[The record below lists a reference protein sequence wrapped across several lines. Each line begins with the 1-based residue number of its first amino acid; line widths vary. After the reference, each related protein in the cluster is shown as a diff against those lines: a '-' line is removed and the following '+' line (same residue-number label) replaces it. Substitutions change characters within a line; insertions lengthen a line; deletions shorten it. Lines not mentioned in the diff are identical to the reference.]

1 MTTTLRRAI
10 ALLFIFSLI
19 VNSLVYLIN
28 TAKASPNNPL
38 TYGRTPGY
46 LDSFKAVRGSS
57 EHTIDGF
64 GFSDDETLF
73 MTIADV
79 VVSGEKSF
87 NGRVVN
93 YSKASES
100 SNNGYPVVD
109 IDEAKTWAEI
119 FNGNPAF
126 MTNANGLYGGVADSS
141 EPGASSYTGYLLA
154 KVAEM
159 SGGRGLPQTFAPI
172 SDPNNSNAKWKAIT
186 HFETTPRPKGGVG
199 TGGKTQF
206 QVGET
211 VNVNFW
217 AEDYSFYN
225 RGIKVINY
233 YIYNVDTKSTEK
245 SFITEINT
253 EYKASGSQLGG
264 KGNPFNIPISGQ
276 KFVPSK
282 PGNYEARVM
291 ITDLHDRNSQNA
303 PNVGGPGVP
312 YKAPF
317 KVGNVTEPE
326 PEPEPEPEACS
337 IGNSSTRLDIQVVG
351 DKDIRDHKSV
361 SSGGSDIAVEKNA
374 DITLFAKKPG
384 TFKMNGVT
392 MSTGSGGNRKVG
404 TGSIGSSGRVKMVY
418 TSDDGSDCWEK
429 YFRVESPDGEDSCPI
444 VTLSASSVRNG
455 ETIEIMPFDTLNFKA
470 KYTTKYGDSSDA
482 SLKWDVTLP
491 NGKIYTLPVQENDNG
506 RWGPYNA
513 SSLKLPYGRIHE
525 PYNVQFERG
534 KTYKLKLNFDGTK
547 WKDRP
552 ECDWEIT
559 IVVKDAACTIAEQKK
574 VSFLVH
580 GEPPLPFSPEGEKM
594 NGSASSGYTLTDP
607 VYIKYFT
614 ESGDQYD
621 TNMSFSSR
629 VSGTWYLKIG
639 GEKTA
644 LTDKLAA
651 DEKFRLM
658 LPSTVDVGD
667 EIVLLFESETGCIG
681 EVKFTIETDQKCW
694 DIMVSV
700 EYNWID
706 NKKEMKWKKDIKRGE
721 TIEMAADEIP
731 DKYSFRMFF
740 SDDSHYSMRWYDS
753 ATGTWERKRNG
764 KSLSSS
770 NKSNNSHWAYFPEDD
785 NNIMLEGLYK
795 VQFYSTQS
803 DGCDGHFFVQIGE
816 GAPKPD
822 PDGENLLIVKSS
834 FKIDPKSPQAAGTE
848 ATITFDVKNAGKLTH
863 DTKLAVR
870 WESSAKETLLD
881 VDGFKPGEV
890 RKITVPTKYPQ
901 QSEDFIANIN
911 PSKNKPDNETI
922 WQDNRAKWPVEVT
935 GGGGTKPPTKPDPDP
950 NPPDPEGPGGNHDGG
965 EIGLEIYDTDD
976 RQLEKLQLNA
986 DGVWE
991 REPAKIRVVIDQ
1003 TKINDGFRKTEQAIN
1018 QKITEYKAQLEQS
1031 VTGDNIKNT
1040 VVTATPGWIS
1050 EAKRM
1055 AVYSPSM
1062 LDLKVTG
1069 PGMPQQW
1076 QVSSASTGGDYIYT
1090 GTIVPTQTTWRQVLN
1105 GQKYKAEINGFVI
1118 TMNYSIQFDVS
1129 YESCSETEDEDGNKE
1144 EVCEPKSLSKNMK
1157 GQFTITVKGGER
1169 EFEVF
1174 EPHFTLTLHKTPEWT
1189 TIHAKDEYKNSKPN
1203 DWYAGEAILT
1213 HVNLEPRDRHPVS
1226 NKYLVILSATSWMRE
1241 QGGVGAWMKRAKVK
1255 ERPYWH
1261 QVSLPLVKT
1270 GEVLWAGPKR
1280 DIPDP
1285 NHSGKYL
1292 LRNRE
1297 KGVDD
1302 GVGRQNKSGAIT
1314 MGDIWYGLQPGET
1327 YSVQALVSFQFGVD
1341 KGYRLFDKG
1350 SVLGSQPADY
1360 NKKLTIIDNA
1370 LSRILNF
1377 TQMK

>member
-1 MTTTLRRAI
+1 MPKILLKHRKVLFSVLSFFLLMGLLAI
-10 ALLFIFSLI
+10 HPNH
-19 VNSLVYLIN
+19 VD
-28 TAKASPNNPL
+28 ASPNPHNIQLATIDSQKMLVPDGGYYKMQITDISGVLGATISQIEIDRAMDSARVLGFADTDKKADRGWYFVDGNEASYWIGRFGGNPNYIL
-38 TYGRTPGY
+38 GGAANVYSKTVTALGIPSSVFQPYQAYNLAELAAASGGAGYTKGDNLVPDGKGGYISVGHFRTTPQPSGGVTTDKNKYNVNETVTINANATDYSYYDRGIFVWSLSVVNKTTGRGYKSILSNKENRDPSGTVPTVNETSNPPGY
-46 LDSFKAVRGSS
+46 
-57 EHTIDGF
+57 
-64 GFSDDETLF
+64 
-73 MTIADV
+73 
-79 VVSGEKSF
+79 
-87 NGRVVN
+87 
-93 YSKASES
+93 
-100 SNNGYPVVD
+100 
-109 IDEAKTWAEI
+109 TWA
-119 FNGNPAF
+119 FK
-126 MTNANGLYGGVADSS
+126 NAEYKPTEPGLYEVSL
-141 EPGASSYTGYLLA
+141 T
-154 KVAEM
+154 
-159 SGGRGLPQTFAPI
+159 
-172 SDPNNSNAKWKAIT
+172 
-186 HFETTPRPKGGVG
+186 
-199 TGGKTQF
+199 
-206 QVGET
+206 
-211 VNVNFW
+211 
-217 AEDYSFYN
+217 
-225 RGIKVINY
+225 
-233 YIYNVDTKSTEK
+233 
-245 SFITEINT
+245 
-253 EYKASGSQLGG
+253 
-264 KGNPFNIPISGQ
+264 
-276 KFVPSK
+276 
-282 PGNYEARVM
+282 
-291 ITDLHDRNSQNA
+291 ITDLHQRSRQGSSSISVSKPYIA
-303 PNVGGPGVP
+303 QFTVGD
-312 YKAPF
+312 
-317 KVGNVTEPE
+317 VTPPEKPDPEEPE
-326 PEPEPEPEACS
+326 PGPACS
-337 IGNSSTRLDIQVVG
+337 IGSTSTRIDVQVVG
-351 DKDIRDHKSV
+351 DKDIKDHKSIP
-361 SSGGSDIAVEKNA
+361 SGGSDIAVEKNA

-392 MSTGSGGNRKVG
+392 MSSGSGGNRKVG
-404 TGSIGSSGRVKMVY
+404 SGGIGSSGRVKVVY
-418 TSDDGSDCWEK
+418 TSDDGTDCWEK

-491 NGKIYTLPVQENDNG
+491 NGKIYTLPVQESDNG

-513 SSLKLPYGRIHE
+513 SSLKLPYGRTSE

-552 ECDWEIT
+552 ECEWEIT
-559 IVVKDAACTIAEQKK
+559 IVVKDASCTIAEQKK

-614 ESGDQYD
+614 ESGNQFD

-651 DEKFRLM
+651 DEQFRLM

-667 EIVLLFESETGCIG
+667 EIVLLFESETGCFG
-681 EVKFTIETDQKCW
+681 EVKFTIETDKKCW

-700 EYNWID
+700 EYRWID
-706 NKKEMKWKKDIKRGE
+706 NKQEVIWKKDIKRGE
-721 TIEMAADEIP
+721 TIKMAADEIP

-740 SDDSHYSMRWYDS
+740 SDDSQYSMRWFDP
-753 ATGTWERKRNG
+753 ATGNWERKRNG
-764 KSLSSS
+764 ESLSSS
-770 NKSNNSHWAYFPEDD
+770 NKSNNSHWALFPKDD
-785 NNIMLEGLYK
+785 NGHMLEGLYK

-816 GAPKPD
+816 GDPKPD

-922 WQDNRAKWPVEVT
+922 WPDNRARWPVEVT
-935 GGGGTKPPTKPDPDP
+935 GGGKPPTKPDP

-965 EIGLEIYDTDD
+965 EIGLEIYDSDD

-1003 TKINDGFRKTEQAIN
+1003 TKINEGFRKTEQAIN

-1031 VTGDNIKNT
+1031 VSGDNIKNT

-1050 EAKRM
+1050 DAKSM

-1069 PGMPQQW
+1069 PGTPQQW
-1076 QVSSASTGGDYIYT
+1076 QVSSASTGGDFIYT

-1174 EPHFTLTLHKTPEWT
+1174 EPHFTLTLHKTPEWAA
-1189 TIHAKDEYKNSKPN
+1189 IHAKDEYKNSKSN

-1226 NKYLVILSATSWMRE
+1226 NKYPVILSATSWMRE
-1241 QGGVGAWMKRAKVK
+1241 QGGVAAWMKRSKVK
-1255 ERPYWH
+1255 EHPYWH
-1261 QVSLPLVKT
+1261 EVKLPLVKESET
-1270 GEVLWAGPKR
+1270 VWAGQKR
-1280 DIPDP
+1280 DVPDP
-1285 NHSGKYL
+1285 NRPGKYL
-1292 LRNRE
+1292 LKNRE
-1297 KGVDD
+1297 KGVDN
-1302 GVGRQNKSGAIT
+1302 GVGRHNKAGSIT
-1314 MGDIWYGLQPGET
+1314 LGDMWYGLQPGES
-1327 YSVQALVSFQFGVD
+1327 YGVQAQVDFKFGVT
-1341 KGYRLFDKG
+1341 KGQIPFEKG
-1350 SVLGSQPADY
+1350 TVLGSQANDY
-1360 NKKLTIIDNA
+1360 QKTISIIDNA
-1370 LSRILNF
+1370 LSRMLDF
-1377 TQMK
+1377 SQMK

>member
-1 MTTTLRRAI
+1 MKNKMYKHRKVLLSVLSFWLLIGLIGMHPQIAESAPNLHGIGVATIDSLKRLAPKNGFDTMNIETIPGSLGATIAQIEVDRSI
-10 ALLFIFSLI
+10 DGKPALLF
-19 VNSLVYLIN
+19 
-28 TAKASPNNPL
+28 A
-38 TYGRTPGY
+38 
-46 LDSFKAVRGSS
+46 
-57 EHTIDGF
+57 
-64 GFSDDETLF
+64 
-73 MTIADV
+73 
-79 VVSGEKSF
+79 
-87 NGRVVN
+87 
-93 YSKASES
+93 
-100 SNNGYPVVD
+100 D
-109 IDEAKTWAEI
+109 IDEKADKGWYFVDREEASYWITR
-119 FNGNPAF
+119 FGGNPNFILGGTANVYSKEV
-126 MTNANGLYGGVADSS
+126 TNATTFVNPPYQA
-141 EPGASSYTGYLLA
+141 YNLA
-154 KVAEM
+154 ELATA
-159 SGGRGLPQTFAPI
+159 SGGAGFTKGDNLV
-172 SDPNNSNAKWKAIT
+172 PNGSGGYKSVG
-186 HFETTPRPKGGVG
+186 HFRTTPQPSGSVTTDKNKYNVN
-199 TGGKTQF
+199 
-206 QVGET
+206 ET
-211 VNVNFW
+211 VTINAN
-217 AEDYSFYN
+217 ATDYSYYD
-225 RGIKVINY
+225 RGIFVWSLSVINKTTGRGY
-233 YIYNVDTKSTEK
+233 KSILSNKENRDPSSSIPTVNETSNPPGYNWTYK
-245 SFITEINT
+245 NT
-253 EYKASGSQLGG
+253 EYKPTEAGL
-264 KGNPFNIPISGQ
+264 
-276 KFVPSK
+276 
-282 PGNYEARVM
+282 YEVSLT
-291 ITDLHDRNSQNA
+291 ITDLHQRSRQGSSSI
-303 PNVGGPGVP
+303 NVSKPYIAQFTVGDVP
-312 YKAPF
+312 PEKPDPE
-317 KVGNVTEPE
+317 EPE
-326 PEPEPEPEACS
+326 PGPTCS
-337 IGNSSTRLDIQVVG
+337 IGSTSTRLDIQVVG
-351 DKDIRDHKSV
+351 DKDIKDHKSV

-392 MSTGSGGNRKVG
+392 MSTGSGGNKKVG
-404 TGSIGSSGRVKMVY
+404 TGSIGSSGRVKVVY
-418 TSDDGSDCWEK
+418 TSDDGTECWEK

-455 ETIEIMPFDTLNFKA
+455 ETIEIMQFDTLNFKA

-491 NGKIYTLPVQENDNG
+491 NGKVYTLPVQENDKG

-513 SSLKLPYGRIHE
+513 SSLKLPYGRTHE

-534 KTYKLKLNFDGTK
+534 KTYKLRLNFDGTK

-559 IVVKDAACTIAEQKK
+559 IVVKDASCSIAEQKN
-574 VSFLVH
+574 VRFLVH
-580 GEPPLPFSPEGEKM
+580 SEPPLPFGPEGEAL
-594 NGSASSGYTLTDP
+594 NGSASSGFTLTDP
-607 VYIKYFT
+607 VYMKYFT

-629 VSGTWYLKIG
+629 LPGTWYLKMH

-644 LTDKLAA
+644 LTDKIPAN
-651 DEKFRLM
+651 EQFRLM
-658 LPSTVDVGD
+658 LPSSVDVGD
-667 EIVLLFESETGCIG
+667 EIVLVFESENGCTG
-681 EVKFTIETDQKCW
+681 EVKFTIETDKKCW

-700 EYNWID
+700 EYRWID
-706 NKKEMKWKKDIKRGE
+706 NKQEVIWKKDIKRGE
-721 TIEMAADEIP
+721 TIKMAADEIP

-740 SDDSHYSMRWYDS
+740 SDDSQYSMRWFDP
-753 ATGTWERKRNG
+753 ATGNWERKRNG
-764 KSLSSS
+764 ESLSSS
-770 NKSNNSHWAYFPEDD
+770 NKSNNSHWALFPKDD
-785 NNIMLEGLYK
+785 NGHMLEGLYK

-816 GAPKPD
+816 GDPKPD

-848 ATITFDVKNAGKLTH
+848 ATISFDVKNAGKLTH

-870 WESSAKETLLD
+870 WESSPKETLLD

-911 PSKNKPDNETI
+911 PSKDKPDNETI
-922 WQDNRAKWPVEVT
+922 WPDNRAKWPVEVT
-935 GGGGTKPPTKPDPDP
+935 GGGGTKPPTKPNPDP

-965 EIGLEIYDTDD
+965 EIGLEIYDSDD
-976 RQLEKLQLNA
+976 RQLQKLQLNA

-1003 TKINDGFRKTEQAIN
+1003 TKINEGFRKTEQAIN
-1018 QKITEYKAQLEQS
+1018 QKINEYKDQLQQS
-1031 VTGDNIKNT
+1031 VSGDHIKNT

-1050 EAKRM
+1050 DAKSM

-1069 PGMPQQW
+1069 PGTPQQW

-1105 GQKYKAEINGFVI
+1105 GQRYKAEINGFVI
-1118 TMNYSIQFDVS
+1118 TMDYSIQFDVS

-1226 NKYLVILSATSWMRE
+1226 NKYPVILSATSWMRE
-1241 QGGVGAWMKRAKVK
+1241 QGGVGAWMKRSKVK

-1261 QVSLPLVKT
+1261 QASLPLVKT